1 MTPPPRSA
9 PDGYLWRPI
18 TAADLEQWAVLL
30 AAIEAVDQEDE
41 HVGVE
46 ELTEF
51 LDHPDID
58 FPRGTTAAF
67 DAAGNGEMVAY
78 GMLQAR
84 NEADPEHL
92 FWVTGAVHP
101 DHRRR
106 GLGNRLLNWAKQA
119 SVPLHEERFPGRP
132 MSLVGNIAVK
142 LADTLALFERH
153 GYQQSRW
160 FNGMAIDLT
169 ASDLPPALAPGGS
182 APEPPD
188 GVVFVP
194 FTAERSADAL
204 RVRNESFVGHWGS
217 TATST
222 EAWAHRI
229 ASAVFRPGFTYLAY
243 ERTAGGD
250 GAALG
255 EPLALV
261 LGEEYEIHQR
271 ATGKRDLHIALVG
284 TLRAARGRG
293 IATALLTDV
302 LRRARAAGFD
312 SASLGVD
319 SDSPT
324 GATRLYSRIGFEVQD
339 TVVAQLLPVVIGAG
353 NSRPTDAL

>member
-1 MTPPPRSA
+1 MTPLPRST

-18 TAADLEQWAVLL
+18 TAADLKQWAVLL

-41 HVGVE
+41 HVGVD
-46 ELTEF
+46 ELADY
-51 LDHPDID
+51 LDNPDID
-58 FPRGTTAAF
+58 VPRGTLAAF
-67 DAAGNGEMVAY
+67 DDAGTGEMVAY
-78 GMLQAR
+78 CMLQAR
-84 NEADPEHL
+84 NEANPVHC
-92 FWVTGAVHP
+92 FWMTGAVHP
-101 DHRRR
+101 AHRRR
-106 GLGNRLLNWAKQA
+106 GLGSRLLDWAQRA
-119 SVPLHEERFPGRP
+119 AVPLHEERFPGSP
-132 MSLVGNIAVK
+132 MSLVGNTATK
-142 LADTLALFERH
+142 LADALALFERH

-160 FNGMAIDLT
+160 FNGMAVDLT
-169 ASDLPPALAPGGS
+169 AADLPPALAPGGS

-204 RVRNESFVGHWGS
+204 RVRNESFVDHWGS

-229 ASAVFRPGFTYLAY
+229 GSAAFCPRFTWLAY
-243 ERTAGGD
+243 ERTGGD
-250 GAALG
+250 GPG

-261 LGEEYEIHQR
+261 LGEEYQIHQQ
-271 ATGKRDLHIALVG
+271 ATGRRDLYIALVG

-302 LRRARAAGFD
+302 LRRARAAGYD

-324 GATRLYSRIGFEVQD
+324 GATGLYRRIGFEVQD
-339 TVVAQLLPVVIGAG
+339 TVVAQLLPVVTEAGA
-353 NSRPTDAL
+353 SRPTDAG